1 MLGEGRLSFIELIFA
16 ASVFYRRTALALR
29 INLFL
34 RKFQWLRI
42 CIPLNIFPG
51 SWLSRRIYH
60 CDFPQFLKPQLII
73 DRIPIIIQLLDNVF
87 LLGSLVS
94 LFLLFLLLLFQFFI
108 SFPLDRGEDIL
119 FLSRHRFLR
128 LFRDEFVH
136 F

>member
-1 MLGEGRLSFIELIFA
+1 MLSEGRLSFIELVFTPSI
-16 ASVFYRRTALALR
+16 FYRRTTLALR
-29 INLFL
+29 LNLFL
-34 RKFQWLRI
+34 GDFQWWRI
-42 CIPLNIFPG
+42 CIRLNIFPG
-51 SWLSRRIYH
+51 RCLSRRIYH

-94 LFLLFLLLLFQFFI
+94 LFLLFLLLFLQLFV
-108 SFPLDRGEDIL
+108 SLPLDRGENIL
-119 FLSRHRFLR
+119 FLSRHRFLS